1 MMILDFDGVTEVP
14 FNGQWHGGRLH
25 LWVRSDTEA
34 LFVEDAVN
42 AQLMRIN
49 EDGDVVES
57 SGVEMSHIGPIWS
70 RDDPPVLI
78 DDRHHVNIKLSGYAL
93 TRMDATLTDR
103 KFWEVLGLTWM
114 QYGSPDTQ
122 INNLET
128 GLKMA
133 NTVLLEPGSFTPK
146 RIWL

>member
-93 TRMDATLTDR
+93 IRMDSTLTTR
-103 KFWEVLGLTWM
+103 KFWEVLGLFWM
-114 QYGSPDTQ
+114 QNGTPDTRV
-122 INNLET
+122 NNSEV
-128 GLKMA
+128 GIKMA
-133 NTVLLEPGSFTPK
+133 NTTLLQPDSFTPK
-146 RIWL
+146 RIWI

>member
-14 FNGQWHGGRLH
+14 FHGQWHGGRLL

-34 LFVEDAVN
+34 LFYEDAVN
-42 AQLMRIN
+42 AQLMRVN
-49 EDGDVVES
+49 DAGETVEGG
-57 SGVEMSHIGPIWS
+57 GVEMSHIGPIWS
-70 RDDPPVLI
+70 RDDSPVLI
-78 DDRHHVNIKLSGYAL
+78 DGRHHANILLSGYAL
-93 TRMDATLTDR
+93 KRMDATLANR

-114 QYGSPDTQ
+114 QNGSPDTE